1 MGGINPKPR
10 RFERWAHRCQIDI
23 KVWSHTRGIKTLDDL
38 RRCCQEE
45 NLTFPIDSK
54 ILELFM
60 EKPLPQVPAKTK
72 PQKKRASPSKKKRT
86 TRKSSSISKKKIMTT
101 SGSIEERKA
110 WHVPAAERHRRKK
123 YAKGELKDDS

>member
-10 RFERWAHRCQIDI
+10 RFEQWLHRCQIDI

-54 ILELFM
+54 ILELFV
-60 EKPLPQVPAKTK
+60 EKPPPQAPTKTK
-72 PQKKRASPSKKKRT
+72 SRKKRT
-86 TRKSSSISKKKIMTT
+86 VSSGKKKTARKSNSISRKGMMAI
-101 SGSIEERKA
+101 SGSIEESA
-110 WHVPAAERHRRKK
+110 PWHVPAAERPRRKK
-123 YAKGELKDDS
+123 YTKSELKDDS